1 MSNTFKIK
9 NARKINKIYNQ
20 AKFYANG
27 THFNVID
34 NFNSKLEELINKSE
48 FKNTPEIVIRKFLK
62 IVENNSTNNHRK
74 GISKVKKVEKRLMK
88 RSERQS
94 VYKEIQNYI
103 EFSEEI

>member
-1 MSNTFKIK
+1 MYNFYKNIDYFIIKIH
-9 NARKINKIYNQ
+9 KIVLKI
-20 AKFYANG
+20 
-27 THFNVID
+27 
-34 NFNSKLEELINKSE
+34 
-48 FKNTPEIVIRKFLK
+48 K

-94 VYKEIQNYI
+94 VYKKIQNDI